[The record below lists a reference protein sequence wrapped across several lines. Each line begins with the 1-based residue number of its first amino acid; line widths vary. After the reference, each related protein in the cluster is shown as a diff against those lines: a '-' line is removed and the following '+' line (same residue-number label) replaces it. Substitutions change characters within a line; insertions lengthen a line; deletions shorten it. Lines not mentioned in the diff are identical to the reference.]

1 MHIFQADPQKSTM
14 SWLRRT
20 CYALRNSP
28 MYFSRDWFVP
38 ALFVMVAS
46 TLAIFAAPALPN
58 INTNN
63 IVVITSAPYNAVGDG
78 VTDNTTAIQNAINA
92 ATLGGTTNGLSGGTV
107 EIPPGIFLSGPLAF
121 KSRVN
126 LQIDGGAILR
136 MLPFGQYPV
145 TWVTNGAAYWFTNV
159 SDFISGSSL
168 TDIEISGSGAID
180 GQGAPWW
187 PWAYTNNADRPRM
200 ISPSSC
206 NRVLIQNVT
215 LSNSPMFHIALGGG
229 GTANVTVQ
237 GVTIRAPSS
246 SDPVTPGH
254 NTDACDVTGT
264 SILVQNCNIS
274 VGDDDFTCGGGTSDV
289 LITNNT
295 YGNGHGVSIGSGT
308 SGGVANFTVANCTF
322 NGTDNGLRIK
332 SDNDRGGLVQN
343 INYYNIGMTNVHF
356 PIQIY
361 GYYNE
366 VGTPSGVSPY
376 YASTQ
381 AVAAVTGLT
390 PIFQN
395 ITFSNI
401 TATSISGYPIGV
413 LWART
418 EMPATNIVFN
428 KVNLTGNR
436 NFDLYNVSGVKF
448 IDCNLKP
455 SAASNTFAIFNS
467 SVIITNSTPTN
478 TLFTF
483 DGLTTN
489 GYGNSFAFYNA
500 LGSIKNT
507 NAFDDGPL
515 TLSASTFTVSNHLA
529 LAPTTTLNYFLGTNA
544 ATLAVKGNLA
554 LGGTNNLFAGKG
566 FSNGTYTVMTYTGTL
581 SGSTPVLGSV
591 PLGSSFAFDTGTA
604 GQVKLIVT
612 SNLLAAPFAP
622 TNLTATATNQLV
634 TLTWSPSATATSYN
648 VKRATNSGGVYTT
661 LANVAATNYPDA
673 SVANGTTYFYVVSA
687 LNGGGEGTN
696 SVEVSATPI
705 VPLVFSENFSF
716 STLNNTPAAPTVAA
730 TSYELISAKGWNPV
744 PSIGTGH
751 LKFGIAATTSGSIEV
766 QALFASSPVKL
777 ATVGDKLSLT
787 VVFTNTAGLLTQ
799 SSALGFGMYNS
810 RQNYPVTGGMNGTE
824 TGAASPNAIGNAQTW
839 TGYFGQLAF
848 TGANSQILTR
858 APQTGPNNNNQ
869 DLVTTGGSP
878 SYNSPAGT
886 VVGTASAAPSL
897 TLVAGNPYTEV
908 LSLKLTAANTL
919 AITNTFYSGTSTNG
933 TLLSQF
939 GGVASGGTF
948 LTNSFD
954 AFAIG
959 WRATANASATT
970 IDLNQITVSAS
981 VASLVSLVPTN
992 LVAQVVGNQLQLS
1005 WPSDHLGW
1013 RLQIQTNTLSIG
1025 LGTNWA
1031 TVPNSTN
1038 TTQLQIPIDPANG
1051 AVFLRLIYP

>member
-1 MHIFQADPQKSTM
+1 MFT
-14 SWLRRT
+14 L
-20 CYALRNSP
+20 
-28 MYFSRDWFVP
+28 VE
-38 ALFVMVAS
+38 AS
-46 TLAIFAAPALPN
+46 AITPWSLV

-63 IVVITSAPYNAVGDG
+63 VIVITNAPYNAVGDG
-78 VTDNTTAIQNAINA
+78 ATDNTLAISNAIVTA
-92 ATLGGTTNGLSGGTV
+92 AAGGTTNGLVGGTV
-107 EIPPGIFLSGPLAF
+107 EIPPGIFLSGPLVF
-121 KSRVN
+121 KSSVN

-145 TWVTNGAAYWFTNV
+145 TWITNGANYWFTNAPN
-159 SDFISGSSL
+159 FISGSSL
-168 TDIEISGSGAID
+168 TNLEISGSGAID

-187 PWAYTNNADRPRM
+187 PWANTNNASRPRM
-200 ISPSSC
+200 LSPSSC
-206 NRVLIQNVT
+206 NRMLIQNVT
-215 LSNSPMFHIALGGG
+215 LSNSPMFHIALGGS
-229 GTANVTVQ
+229 GTGNITVQ

-246 SDPVTPGH
+246 TASPPSH
-254 NTDACDVTGT
+254 NTDACDVTG
-264 SILVQNCNIS
+264 SNILVQNCDIS

-308 SGGVANFTVANCTF
+308 AGGVANFTVANCTF

-343 INYYNIGMTNVHF
+343 INYLNIGMTNVHF

-361 GYYNE
+361 GYYAE
-366 VGTPSGVSPY
+366 VGTPSSISPY

-390 PIFQN
+390 PIFRD

-401 TATSISGYPIGV
+401 TATSVSGYPIGV
-413 LWART
+413 IWART
-418 EMPATNIVFN
+418 EMPAMNIVFN

-436 NFDLYNVSGVKF
+436 NFDLYNVSGVQF
-448 IDCNLKP
+448 IDCNIKP
-455 SAASNTFAIFNS
+455 SATSNTFAIFNS
-467 SVIITNSTPTN
+467 SVIITNSAPTN

-500 LGSIKNT
+500 AGSLKNT

-515 TLSASTFTVSNHLA
+515 TLAASTFTVSNNLA
-529 LAPTTTLNYFLGTNA
+529 LVPTTTLNYVLGTNA
-544 ATLAVKGNLA
+544 ATLAVKGNLV
-554 LGGTNNLFAGKG
+554 LGGTNNFSAGGG
-566 FSNGTYTVMTYTGTL
+566 FTNGAYTVMTYTGTL
-581 SGSTPVLGSV
+581 SGSPPALGSL
-591 PLGSSFAFDTGTA
+591 PFAHSYAYDTNTA
-604 GQVKLIVT
+604 GLVKLIVT
-612 SNLLAAPFAP
+612 SNSLAVPFAP
-622 TNLTATATNQLV
+622 TNLVATATNQLV
-634 TLTWSPSATATSYN
+634 TLTWSPAATATSYN
-648 VKRATNSGGVYTT
+648 VKRGTNSGGAYTT
-661 LANVAATNYPDA
+661 IANVAVTNYADMT
-673 SVANGTTYFYVVSA
+673 VANGTTYFYVVSA
-687 LNGGGEGTN
+687 INAGGEGTN
-696 SVEVSATPI
+696 STEVSATPI
-705 VPLVFSENFSF
+705 VPLIFSENFSF
-716 STLNNTPAAPTVAA
+716 STINAAPSAPTVAA

-744 PSIGTGH
+744 PSIGPGH
-751 LKFGIAATTSGSIEV
+751 LKFGIGATTSGSIEV
-766 QALFASSPVKL
+766 QALFASTPVKL
-777 ATVGDKLSLT
+777 ATIGDTLSMT
-787 VVFTNTAGLLTQ
+787 VTFTNTSGLLTQ
-799 SSALGFGMYNS
+799 SGALGFGFYNS

-824 TGAASPNAIGNAQTW
+824 TGAAAPNATGNAQTW

-886 VVGTASAAPSL
+886 VVGTASSAPSL

-908 LSLKLTAANTL
+908 LTIKLTAANTL
-919 AITNTFYSGTSTNG
+919 AITNAMYSGVNTNG

-959 WRATANASATT
+959 WRATASTFATT
-970 IDLNQITVSAS
+970 IDVNQITVNA
-981 VASLVSLVPTN
+981 VLAPTVSLVPTN
-992 LVAQVVGNQLQLS
+992 LVAQVLGDQLQLS
-1005 WPSDHLGW
+1005 WPADHLGW
-1013 RLQIQTNTLSIG
+1013 RLQIQTNTLSNG

-1038 TTQLQIPIDPANG
+1038 STQMLIPIDPAN
-1051 AVFLRLIYP
+1051 ASVFLRLVYP

>member
-1 MHIFQADPQKSTM
+1 MMCFLRPRPLST
-14 SWLRRT
+14 L
-20 CYALRNSP
+20 L
-28 MYFSRDWFVP
+28 
-38 ALFVMVAS
+38 ALFAS
-46 TLAIFAAPALPN
+46 TLAARSAPTLPN

-63 IVVITSAPYNAVGDG
+63 VIVVTSAPYNAVGDG
-78 VTDNTTAIQNAINA
+78 VTDNTLAISNAIVTA
-92 ATLGGTTNGLSGGTV
+92 AAGGTTNGLFGGTV
-107 EIPPGIFLSGPLAF
+107 EIPPGIFLSGPLTF
-121 KSRVN
+121 KSGVN
-126 LQIDGGAILR
+126 LQLDAGAILR
-136 MLPFGQYPV
+136 MLPFGQYPM
-145 TWVTNGAAYWFTNV
+145 TWITNGASYWITNTPN
-159 SDFISGSSL
+159 FISGSSL
-168 TDIEISGSGAID
+168 TDIAISGSGAID
-180 GQGAPWW
+180 GQGAAWW
-187 PWAYTNNADRPRM
+187 PWANTNNATRPRM
-200 ISPSSC
+200 IAPSSC

-246 SDPVTPGH
+246 SDPLTPGH

-274 VGDDDFTCGGGTSDV
+274 VGDDNFTCGGGTSDV
-289 LITNNT
+289 LLTNNT
-295 YGNGHGVSIGSGT
+295 YGNGHGVSIGSYT

-361 GYYNE
+361 GYYTLI
-366 VGTPSGVSPY
+366 GTPSGVSPY

-390 PIFQN
+390 PIFRN

-401 TATSISGYPIGV
+401 TATSINGYPIGV

-418 EMPATNIVFN
+418 EMPMTNIVFH

-436 NFDLYNVSGVKF
+436 NFNLYNVRGAQF
-448 IDCNLKP
+448 IDCNLKT
-455 SAASNTFAIFNS
+455 SATSNTFVMFNAA
-467 SVIITNSTPTN
+467 VIITNSAPTN

-500 LGSIKNT
+500 LGSLKNT
-507 NAFDDGPL
+507 NAFGSGPL
-515 TLSASTFTVSNHLA
+515 TLSASTLTVSNSLA
-529 LAPTTTLNYFLGTNA
+529 LTPAATINYVLGTNA

-554 LGGTNNLFAGKG
+554 LGGTNNIFAGKG
-566 FSNGTYTVMTYTGTL
+566 FSNGTFTVMTYTGTL
-581 SGSTPVLGSV
+581 SGSTPALGSV

-622 TNLTATATNQLV
+622 TNLLAAATNQLV

-648 VKRATNSGGVYTT
+648 VKRGTTSGGAYTT
-661 LANVAATNYPDA
+661 LANVAVTNYADTT
-673 SVANGTTYFYVVSA
+673 VANGTTYFYVVSA

-696 SVEVSATPI
+696 STEVSATPT

-716 STLNNTPAAPTVAA
+716 STLNSTPAAPTVAA

-751 LKFGIAATTSGSIEV
+751 LKFGIAATTSGSIQV
-766 QALFASSPVKL
+766 QALFAGTPVKL
-777 ATVGDKLSLT
+777 ATVGDRISLT
-787 VVFTNTAGLLTQ
+787 VVFTNTSGLLTQ
-799 SSALGFGMYNS
+799 SGALGFGLFNS
-810 RQNYPVTGGMNGTE
+810 RQNYPVSGGMNATE
-824 TGAASPNAIGNAQTW
+824 TGAASPNATGNAQTW

-869 DLVTTGGSP
+869 DLVTTGGTP

-886 VVGTASAAPSL
+886 GVGAASSAPSL
-897 TLVAGNPYTEV
+897 TLVAGSLYTEV
-908 LSLKLTAANTL
+908 LSLKLSAANTL
-919 AITNTFYSGTSTNG
+919 AITNALYSGTSTSG

-939 GGVASGGTF
+939 GGVASGATF

-959 WRATANASATT
+959 WRATANTSATT
-970 IDLNQITVSAS
+970 IDINQIIVDAS
-981 VASLVSLVPTN
+981 VAPLVSLVPTN
-992 LVAQVVGNQLQLS
+992 LVTALVGNQLQVS
-1005 WPSDHLGW
+1005 WPADHLGW
-1013 RLQIQTNTLSIG
+1013 RLQIQTNTLSNG

-1038 TTQLQIPIDPANG
+1038 TTQIQIPIDPANG
-1051 AVFLRLIYP
+1051 SVFLRLVYP